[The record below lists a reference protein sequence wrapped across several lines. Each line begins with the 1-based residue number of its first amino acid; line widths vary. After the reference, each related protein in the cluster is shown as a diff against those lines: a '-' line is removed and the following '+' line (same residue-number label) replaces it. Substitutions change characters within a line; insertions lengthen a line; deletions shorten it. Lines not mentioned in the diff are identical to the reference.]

1 MDSFFYD
8 ERPKKPSLNS
18 VIAQKDRVRR
28 ATQIAEDALHENDD
42 VVDSERAKPTLTATE
57 QRIMEDVSAMSLQGH
72 LEELRRRIIIC
83 IVVIVVFSCGAYYFA
98 EELLHIIT
106 APAGKLYYMRPT
118 EAFFTYMK
126 VSFFAGLI
134 AASPILIYQ
143 VWAFVVP
150 ALTRGEKK
158 ISDWFI
164 PVAIALFW
172 GGIAFAYFFVLP
184 AAIRFFIGFATDDLQ
199 PLFSIGQYLEF
210 IIAFLLP
217 FGAVFELPL
226 VVLVLAHFNWISS
239 AFLKKNRKYFIFV
252 AFVVGAVISPT
263 PDMFSQ
269 TMIAL
274 PMIILYEISLF
285 MVRIG
290 LKK

>member
-1 MDSFFYD
+1 MDSLRYD

-18 VIAQKDRVRR
+18 VIDRKNR
-28 ATQIAEDALHENDD
+28 AYEAAQIAENAIRPHDVMKPQPELTDTEKRIMDD
-42 VVDSERAKPTLTATE
+42 VAG
-57 QRIMEDVSAMSLQGH
+57 MSVQAH
-72 LEELRRRIIIC
+72 LEELRKRIIIC
-83 IVVIVVFSCGAYYFA
+83 IVVVLVFTCGAYYFA
-98 EELLHIIT
+98 EDILHVLT

-126 VSFFAGLI
+126 VAFFSGLI
-134 AASPILIYQ
+134 LSSPILIYQ

-150 ALTRGEKK
+150 ALTRGEKTV
-158 ISDWFI
+158 SDWFI
-164 PVAIALFW
+164 PIAVGLFW

-184 AAIRFFIGFATDDLQ
+184 AAIQFFIGFGTEDLQ
-199 PLFSIGQYLEF
+199 PLFSVGQYLEF

-239 AFLKKNRKYFIFV
+239 SMLKKNRKYFIFL
-252 AFVVGAVISPT
+252 AFVIGAVISPT

-274 PMIILYEISLF
+274 PMIILYEISLV
-285 MVRIG
+285 MVKVA